1 MTDDKKS
8 ETTPETRQTRVF
20 RKSQPIIRFTPQQ
33 VSRQNDLIRCAWQN
47 LARKEAVIVFLN
59 THSDELGGEPLSL
72 AIASEQ
78 GLRNAEQMLGR
89 LSTPKGPI
97 ARNS

>member
-1 MTDDKKS
+1 MSDDKKS
-8 ETTPETRQTRVF
+8 ETPPETRQTRMF

-33 VSRQNDLIRCAWQN
+33 VSRQNDLIRCAWRN
-47 LARKEAVIVFLN
+47 LATKDAVIAFLN

-89 LSTPKGPI
+89 LSAPRSEI